1 MHSRLKSRVVKRPA
15 RSASP
20 PRLPRGFW
28 NDVVRD
34 VAALKGD
41 DALEL
46 SFGARAI
53 TAGMKSMALRAAAR
67 AGIKVS
73 IAVCGEAMYLWAVG
87 N

>member
-1 MHSRLKSRVVKRPA
+1 M
-15 RSASP
+15 
-20 PRLPRGFW
+20 
-28 NDVVRD
+28 VRD
-34 VAALKGD
+34 VAALKDD

-73 IAVCGEAMYLWAVG
+73 ISVCGGAMYLWAVG
-87 N
+87 NYR